1 VLRLGST
8 SATLTGGGTIALSN
22 NSANYLYGNASNF
35 TLTNLNNVISGAG
48 QLGSGQLTLVN
59 AVGGVIDGI
68 YTTGLNIN
76 ANDGV
81 TNAGLIEATAGGAT
95 SIVNTNVDNAGGKIL
110 ASGTGSNLTINS
122 SNIEGGTL
130 ATSGGGIIFGINNAS
145 LDGSE
150 AGIGVINNTGTIS
163 VDSQGNNTVL
173 RLGTQTG
180 TLTGGGQFVLSDSA
194 NNYVYANQS
203 FFLLDN
209 LNNTISG
216 GGQLG
221 NGQLTFTN
229 TGTVNANGTNALVLN
244 TGSYD
249 LTNGVGGL
257 LKATST
263 GGLSIASGLFS
274 NAGTVG
280 AAGGNVTFGSGVY
293 NLNSLGGTLTGG
305 TWNAS
310 GGATLAIDG
319 GTISVLAANVT
330 LNGVGSKVETGNG
343 STFTTIGSSVNQIAA
358 GADLTLIE
366 KAGIDFT
373 ATSLADKGTITLSTG
388 ATLTAATDYVSGLLS
403 GNGLV
408 KGGVSDSG
416 TVTATGGSLSIT
428 GNLNGTG
435 VLDIAASSNAIITGS
450 LGVKS
455 TVFASGTETLSLAAA
470 SKATTTISGFG
481 SGDVIDLTTST
492 ATTLTYAGTATAGT
506 LTVDNGTTLVA
517 KLLFSGDYTSS
528 SFSVMQTCRHLQR
541 TWTTVGLASC
551 HLRTARC
558 CWRITGSD
566 AKGCAGAPS

>member
-1 VLRLGST
+1 
-8 SATLTGGGTIALSN
+8 
-22 NSANYLYGNASNF
+22 
-35 TLTNLNNVISGAG
+35 
-48 QLGSGQLTLVN
+48 
-59 AVGGVIDGI
+59 
-68 YTTGLNIN
+68 
-76 ANDGV
+76 
-81 TNAGLIEATAGGAT
+81 
-95 SIVNTNVDNAGGKIL
+95 
-110 ASGTGSNLTINS
+110 
-122 SNIEGGTL
+122 
-130 ATSGGGIIFGINNAS
+130 
-145 LDGSE
+145 
-150 AGIGVINNTGTIS
+150 
-163 VDSQGNNTVL
+163 
-173 RLGTQTG
+173 
-180 TLTGGGQFVLSDSA
+180 
-194 NNYVYANQS
+194 
-203 FFLLDN
+203 
-209 LNNTISG
+209 
-216 GGQLG
+216 
-221 NGQLTFTN
+221 
-229 TGTVNANGTNALVLN
+229 
-244 TGSYD
+244 
-249 LTNGVGGL
+249 
-257 LKATST
+257 
-263 GGLSIASGLFS
+263 
-274 NAGTVG
+274 
-280 AAGGNVTFGSGVY
+280 VY

-528 SFSVMQTCRHLQR
+528 SFSL
-541 TWTTVGLASC
+541 
-551 HLRTARC
+551 TATGSTAL
-558 CWRITGSD
+558 ITGTGAAAVPPDFGLSIGVGHAD
-566 AKGCAGAPS
+566 VPAPSAHLDNGWTSFLPLEDGPLLLAHHGF